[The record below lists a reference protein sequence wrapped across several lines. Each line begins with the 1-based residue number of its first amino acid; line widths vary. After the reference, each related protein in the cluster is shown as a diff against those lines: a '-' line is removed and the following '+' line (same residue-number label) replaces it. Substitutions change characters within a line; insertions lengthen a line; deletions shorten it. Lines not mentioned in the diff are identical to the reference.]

1 MLEDVK
7 GIGPKTVGLLN
18 KLGIKTIDDLINYYP
33 FRYNKIELTNLS
45 DGEVI
50 VNGLIETAPMT
61 TYIKRNLNK
70 MVFRVM
76 IENYLVDVVI
86 FNRAFMKNNLRRGKE
101 ITLIGEYDSKK
112 NSITCQDIR
121 FNKITGSTIEPVY
134 RLTQGI
140 SSRVL
145 NQFII
150 SALETNPVMRDY
162 IPDYLIEKY
171 EFLDKEE
178 AIKLIHNPTND
189 KIMEEAINR
198 LKYEELFKFLFKIN
212 YLKANRKEEIGL
224 KRDKPFDKVYDFIN
238 DLPFELT
245 KDQVKAYE
253 DILDDLTNP
262 SRMNRLLLGDVGS
275 GKTIV
280 CVIAIFYNFLSGYQ
294 SALLAPTEIL
304 ATQHFYNINKLFKKY
319 NIRVELL
326 KGGMRKKEKELIL
339 EDLKSGDIDLLI
351 GTHAM
356 LEGNVEFNN
365 LGLVITDEQH
375 RFGVNQRSV
384 FQNKGVLADVLYM
397 SATPIPRTYALT
409 IYGDMDISLIK
420 TKPKGRLPIKTSL
433 IKNKDIKEALYMM
446 LDEIKE
452 GHQIYIVSPY
462 IESEED
468 ELKDVKKLKQNID
481 TAFNNKIPSE
491 ILHGRLKPAE
501 KEKVMENFK
510 NGITKILISTTVI
523 EVGVDVSNA
532 TMMVIFNAERFGL
545 ATLHQLRGR
554 IGRNALES
562 KCILVSDKQSK
573 RLEVLT
579 ESDDGFYISEMD
591 FKLRGEGDLF
601 GTRQSGDMTFKI
613 ANLQTDIKLVS
624 TVNVDSSEFI
634 KENIKNNFENYDL
647 YAAIE
652 EELSHID

>member
-1 MLEDVK
+1 MLEDIK

-45 DGEVI
+45 DGDVI
-50 VNGLIETAPMT
+50 VNGIIETAPIT

-112 NSITCQDIR
+112 NTITCQDIR

-134 RLTQGI
+134 RLTQGVT
-140 SSRVL
+140 SRTL

-150 SALETNPVMRDY
+150 NALDTNPKMYDY
-162 IPDYLIEKY
+162 IPAYLVEKY
-171 EFLDKEE
+171 EFLDKEN
-178 AIKLIHNPTND
+178 AIRLIHNPTSD
-189 KIMEEAINR
+189 KIMDEAINR

-212 YLKANRKEEIGL
+212 YLKTNRKEELGL
-224 KRDKPFDKVYDFIN
+224 KRDKPFDKVYEFIN

-253 DILDDLTNP
+253 DILEDLTNP

-280 CVIAIFYNFLSGYQ
+280 CIIACFYNFLSGYQ

-304 ATQHFYNINKLFKKY
+304 ATQHFYNITKLFKKY

-339 EDLKSGDIDLLI
+339 NDLKSGDIDLLI
-351 GTHAM
+351 GTHAI
-356 LEGNVEFNN
+356 LEGDVEFNN

-384 FQNKGVLADVLYM
+384 FQNKGMLADVLYM

-433 IKNKDIKEALYMM
+433 VKNKDIKDVLYMM
-446 LDEIKE
+446 LEEIKN
-452 GHQIYIVSPY
+452 GHQVYIVSPY

-481 TAFNNKIPSE
+481 TAFNNKIPSD
-491 ILHGRLKPAE
+491 ILHGRLKQTE
-501 KEKVMENFK
+501 KDKVMEDFK
-510 NGITKILISTTVI
+510 SGKTKILISTTVI

-554 IGRNALES
+554 IGRNSLES
-562 KCILVSDKQSK
+562 KCVLISDKQSK

-613 ANLQTDIKLVS
+613 ANLSTDIKLVS
-624 TVNVDSSEFI
+624 KINVDSNDFV
-634 KENIKNNFENYDL
+634 KENIENNFRDYPL
-647 YAAIE
+647 YYE
-652 EELSHID
+652 EKQKLSHID

>member
-1 MLEDVK
+1 MLEDIK

-18 KLGIKTIDDLINYYP
+18 KLGIITIDDLINYYP

-45 DGEVI
+45 DGDVI
-50 VNGLIETAPMT
+50 VNGIIETAPIT

-112 NSITCQDIR
+112 NTITCQDIR

-134 RLTQGI
+134 RLTQGVT
-140 SSRVL
+140 SRTL

-150 SALETNPVMRDY
+150 NALDTNPKMYDY
-162 IPDYLIEKY
+162 IPDYLVEKY
-171 EFLDKEE
+171 EFLDKEN
-178 AIKLIHNPTND
+178 AIRLIHNPTSD
-189 KIMEEAINR
+189 KIMDEAINR

-212 YLKANRKEEIGL
+212 YLKTNRKEELGL
-224 KRDKPFDKVYDFIN
+224 KRDKPFDKVYEFIN

-245 KDQVKAYE
+245 KDQTKAYE
-253 DILDDLTNP
+253 DILNDLTSP
-262 SRMNRLLLGDVGS
+262 ARMNRLLLGDVGS

-319 NIRVELL
+319 NLRVELL
-326 KGGMRKKEKELIL
+326 KGGMRKKEKELIIN
-339 EDLKSGDIDLLI
+339 DLKSGEIDLLI
-351 GTHAM
+351 GTHAL
-356 LEGNVEFNN
+356 LEEDVEFNN

-384 FQNKGVLADVLYM
+384 FQNKGTMADVLYM

-433 IKNKDIKEALYMM
+433 VKNKDIKDVLYMM

-462 IESEED
+462 IESDED
-468 ELKDVKKLKQNID
+468 ELKGVKKLKQNID

-491 ILHGRLKPAE
+491 ILHGRLKPSE
-501 KEKVMENFK
+501 KEKVMDNFK
-510 NGITKILISTTVI
+510 NGLTKILISTTVI

-562 KCILVSDKQSK
+562 KCVLISDKPSK

-613 ANLQTDIKLVS
+613 ANLSTDIKLVS
-624 TVNVDSSEFI
+624 TVNVDSKDFVKDNMDEDFVEFPLYQDLK
-634 KENIKNNFENYDL
+634 KEL
-647 YAAIE
+647 
-652 EELSHID
+652 LHID

>member
-1 MLEDVK
+1 MLEDIK

-45 DGEVI
+45 DGDVI
-50 VNGLIETAPMT
+50 VNGIIETAPIT

-112 NSITCQDIR
+112 NTITCQDIR

-134 RLTQGI
+134 RLTQGVT
-140 SSRVL
+140 SRTL

-150 SALETNPVMRDY
+150 NALDTNPKMYDY
-162 IPDYLIEKY
+162 IPDYLVEKY
-171 EFLDKEE
+171 EFLDKEN
-178 AIKLIHNPTND
+178 AIRLIHNPTSD
-189 KIMEEAINR
+189 KIMDEAINR

-212 YLKANRKEEIGL
+212 YLKTNRKEELGL
-224 KRDKPFDKVYDFIN
+224 KRDKPFDKVYEFIN

-245 KDQVKAYE
+245 KDQTKAYE
-253 DILDDLTNP
+253 DILNDLTSP
-262 SRMNRLLLGDVGS
+262 ARMNRLLLGDVGS

-319 NIRVELL
+319 NLRVELL
-326 KGGMRKKEKELIL
+326 KGGMRKKEKELIIN
-339 EDLKSGDIDLLI
+339 DLKSGEIDLLI
-351 GTHAM
+351 GTHAL
-356 LEGNVEFNN
+356 LEEDVEFNN

-384 FQNKGVLADVLYM
+384 FQNKGTMADVLYM

-433 IKNKDIKEALYMM
+433 VKNKDIKDVLYMM

-462 IESEED
+462 IESDED

-501 KEKVMENFK
+501 KEKVMDNFK
-510 NGITKILISTTVI
+510 NGLTKILISTTVI

-562 KCILVSDKQSK
+562 KCVLVSDKPSK

-613 ANLQTDIKLVS
+613 ANLSTDIKLVS
-624 TVNVDSSEFI
+624 TVNVDSKDFVKDNMDEDFVEFPLYQDLK
-634 KENIKNNFENYDL
+634 KEL
-647 YAAIE
+647 
-652 EELSHID
+652 LHID

>member
-18 KLGIKTIDDLINYYP
+18 KLGIITIDDLINYYP
-33 FRYNKIELTNLS
+33 FRYNKIELTNLQ
-45 DGEVI
+45 DGDVI
-50 VNGLIETAPMT
+50 VNGIIETAPMT

-76 IENYLVDVVI
+76 VDNYLVDVVI

-101 ITLIGEYDSKK
+101 ITLIGEYDSRK
-112 NSITCQDIR
+112 NTLTCQDIR
-121 FNKITGSTIEPVY
+121 FNKLTSNTIEPVY

-145 NQFII
+145 NQYII
-150 SALETNPVMRDY
+150 NALDTNPPMQDY
-162 IPDYLIEKY
+162 IPDYLTERY
-171 EFLDKEE
+171 EFLNKED
-178 AIKLIHNPTND
+178 AIRLIHNPTND
-189 KIMEEAINR
+189 KIMDEAINR

-212 YLKANRKEEIGL
+212 YLKANRKEELGL
-224 KRDKPFDKVYDFIN
+224 KRDKPFDEVYEFIN

-253 DILDDLTNP
+253 DILEDLTNP

-280 CVIAIFYNFLSGYQ
+280 CIIACFYNFLSGYQ

-304 ATQHFYNINKLFKKY
+304 ATQHFYNITKLFKKY

-339 EDLKSGDIDLLI
+339 NDLKSGDIDLLI
-351 GTHAM
+351 GTHAI
-356 LEGNVEFNN
+356 LEGDVEFNN

-384 FQNKGVLADVLYM
+384 FQNKGMLADVLYM

-433 IKNKDIKEALYMM
+433 VKNKDIKDVLYMM
-446 LDEIKE
+446 LEEIKN
-452 GHQIYIVSPY
+452 GHQVYIVSPY

-481 TAFNNKIPSE
+481 TAFNNKIPSD
-491 ILHGRLKPAE
+491 ILHGRLKQTE
-501 KEKVMENFK
+501 KDKVMEDFK
-510 NGITKILISTTVI
+510 SGKTKILISTTVI

-554 IGRNALES
+554 IGRNSLES
-562 KCILVSDKQSK
+562 KCVLISDKSSK

-613 ANLQTDIKLVS
+613 ANLSTDIKLVS
-624 TVNVDSSEFI
+624 KINVDSNDFV
-634 KENIKNNFENYDL
+634 KENVDNNFRDYPL
-647 YAAIE
+647 YYE
-652 EELSHID
+652 EKQKLSHID

>member
-1 MLEDVK
+1 MLEDIK

-18 KLGIKTIDDLINYYP
+18 KLGIETIDDLINYYP

-45 DGEVI
+45 DGDVI
-50 VNGLIETAPMT
+50 VNGIIETAPIT

-112 NSITCQDIR
+112 NTITCQDIR

-134 RLTQGI
+134 RLTQGVT
-140 SSRVL
+140 SRTL

-150 SALETNPVMRDY
+150 NALDTNPKMYDY
-162 IPDYLIEKY
+162 IPDYLVEKY
-171 EFLDKEE
+171 EFLDKEN
-178 AIKLIHNPTND
+178 AIRLIHNPTSD
-189 KIMEEAINR
+189 KIMDEAINR

-212 YLKANRKEEIGL
+212 YLKTNRKEELGL
-224 KRDKPFDKVYDFIN
+224 KRDKPFDKVYEFIN

-245 KDQVKAYE
+245 KDQTKAYE
-253 DILDDLTNP
+253 DILNDLTSP
-262 SRMNRLLLGDVGS
+262 ARMNRLLLGDVGS

-319 NIRVELL
+319 NLRVELL
-326 KGGMRKKEKELIL
+326 KGGMRKKEKELIIN
-339 EDLKSGDIDLLI
+339 DLKSGEIDLLI
-351 GTHAM
+351 GTHAL
-356 LEGNVEFNN
+356 LEEDVEFNN

-384 FQNKGVLADVLYM
+384 FQNKGTMADVLYM

-433 IKNKDIKEALYMM
+433 VKNKDIKDVLYMM

-462 IESEED
+462 IESDED

-491 ILHGRLKPAE
+491 ILHGRLKPSE
-501 KEKVMENFK
+501 KEKVMDNFK
-510 NGITKILISTTVI
+510 NGLTKILISTTVI

-562 KCILVSDKQSK
+562 KCVLVSDKPSK

-613 ANLQTDIKLVS
+613 ANLSTDIKLVS
-624 TVNVDSSEFI
+624 TVNVDSKDFVKDNMDEDFVEFPLYQDLK
-634 KENIKNNFENYDL
+634 KEL
-647 YAAIE
+647 
-652 EELSHID
+652 LHID